1 MKTLSPL
8 INAWVGRGNFGDEL
22 LSYGLRC
29 DLYKVANV
37 PQVTYYQPGD
47 HPIFRGAGEGAR
59 IAAHGTRLPVRLAR
73 LLPFLDR
80 FSAYDGLFF
89 GGGSVLHS
97 ARGMARK
104 ARLVARYRTA
114 RGRRAALVGCFGVSV
129 GPFASIVDEKAFAD
143 FADQL
148 DFIVCRDR
156 TSVAVAS
163 SLCNNA
169 KVYLGCD
176 LAYGVWAQH
185 RELFTQD
192 PVDGTVGVSFLLD
205 SRRPQE
211 YRDAALANMVA
222 ILDRLTGAGSR
233 VSLISL
239 YVGAKYEDHL
249 LHRKLQALARHPERI
264 SLHDYAGDVFATVRA
279 IASCS
284 HYVSMRL
291 HGAITAYLSGIPFLA
306 LNRSQKL
313 VDFCADAQ
321 GSSHVDAFPDVTCGR
336 DELLPAIDRLLAFPP
351 RREGGQSRE
360 ETYARG
366 FAHVRDLLAQVAMP
380 ETS

>member
-97 ARGMARK
+97 ARGIERK
-104 ARLVARYRTA
+104 AKLVDRYRRA
-114 RGRRAALVGCFGVSV
+114 RGRRRALAGCFGVSV
-129 GPFASIVDEKAFAD
+129 GPFASAADEKAFAD
-143 FADQL
+143 FAGRL

-156 TSVAVAS
+156 TSVDVAA
-163 SLCNNA
+163 SLCNSTRA
-169 KVYLGCD
+169 YLGCD
-176 LAYGVWAQH
+176 LAYAAWAQH
-185 RELFTQD
+185 REFFAQD
-192 PVDGTVGVSFLLD
+192 PVDGLVGASFLLD
-205 SRRPQE
+205 RRKPQA
-211 YRDAALANMVA
+211 YRDTALANMVA
-222 ILDRLTGAGSR
+222 ILDRLTGVGCR

-239 YVGAKYEDHL
+239 YVGEKYEDHL
-249 LHRKLQALARHPERI
+249 LHRQLQTLARHPDMI
-264 SLHDYAGDVFATVRA
+264 SLHDYAGDIFATVRA

-351 RREGGQSRE
+351 RRVGGQSRE
-360 ETYARG
+360 DTYERG
-366 FAHVRDLLAQVAMP
+366 FAHIRDLLTQAAMP
-380 ETS
+380 EMP